1 MIPIIALIIY
11 VLGIMMHIM
20 GIICLCRQRN
30 VKFNDNP
37 QRIIFIH
44 LSVVEIS
51 LAIVK
56 IYEFFAQSSIVLFL
70 LLHGIMSLY
79 ILSFTTILLDP
90 VLNRVIGITY
100 KNGISEMQI
109 KCVVMLIWTIS
120 IALTGGY
127 AFNAYI
133 TKYIATALE
142 IIFLLG
148 LSTWM
153 LWQWKKGVNNEMEVT
168 KDVEK
173 ICNINLECIF
183 YISCILS
190 SLVLILHYTLEGSI
204 LTHICFIFI
213 SLNIA
218 IHPII
223 YIPLNEDLRK
233 MWANIFYCIFPNN

>member
-1 MIPIIALIIY
+1 MIPIIALIMY

-37 QRIIFIH
+37 QRIIFIN

-51 LAIVK
+51 LAIVQ
-56 IYEFFAQSSIVLFL
+56 IYDFFAQSSILLSL

-79 ILSFTTILLDP
+79 ILSFTTFLLDP

-148 LSTWM
+148 LSTWV
-153 LWQWKKGVNNEMEVT
+153 LWHWKKGVNNEMEVM

-173 ICNINLECIF
+173 LFNITIQCIF

-190 SLVLILHYTLEGSI
+190 LLVLILHYTLEGSI
-204 LTHICFIFI
+204 FTHICFIFI
-213 SLNIA
+213 SLHIA

-223 YIPLNEDLRK
+223 YIPLNENLRN
-233 MWANIFYCIFPNN
+233 MWANIFYCIFTKN

>member
-1 MIPIIALIIY
+1 MIPIIALIIFI
-11 VLGIMMHIM
+11 LGIMIHIM
-20 GIICLCRQRN
+20 VIICLCHQRN

-37 QRIIFIH
+37 QRIIFIN

-51 LAIVK
+51 LAIVQ
-56 IYEFFAQSSIVLFL
+56 IYFFAQSSIVPYS

-133 TKYIATALE
+133 IKYIATALE
-142 IIFLLG
+142 ILFLLC
-148 LSTWM
+148 LFTRV

-168 KDVEK
+168 KDVDK
-173 ICNINLECIF
+173 TFNITLQCIF

-190 SLVLILHYTLEGSI
+190 LLVLILHYTLEGSI
-204 LTHICFIFI
+204 FTHICIIFI
-213 SLNIA
+213 SLHIA

-223 YIPLNEDLRK
+223 YIPLNEDLRN
-233 MWANIFYCIFPNN
+233 MWAKIFYCIFAKN